1 MFFGA
6 NDSALRRD
14 GPENQHVP
22 LNDYKQNLK
31 AIINDPT
38 VKIHSPRILLI
49 TLPPI
54 DEYKLDAG
62 WLPGSRK
69 AEITKQYAE
78 ACCEVGADEN
88 VEVLDLWTEMIKET
102 VGSIDQPGVPG
113 SKKLPEFRKLS
124 ALFTDG
130 NARFLMGCNA

>member
-6 NDSALRRD
+6 NDSALRLD
-14 GPENQHVP
+14 TPENQHVP
-22 LNDYKQNLK
+22 LSGYKQNLK
-31 AIINDPT
+31 AIINDST

-49 TLPPI
+49 TPPPI

-62 WLPGSRK
+62 GLSGSRK

-78 ACCEVGADEN
+78 ACCEVGTEEN
-88 VEVLDLWTEMIKET
+88 VAVLDLWTEMIRET
-102 VGSIDQPGVPG
+102 VGNIDQSGVPG
-113 SKKLPEFRKLS
+113 SKTLPQFQKLS

-130 NARFLMGCNA
+130 NARS